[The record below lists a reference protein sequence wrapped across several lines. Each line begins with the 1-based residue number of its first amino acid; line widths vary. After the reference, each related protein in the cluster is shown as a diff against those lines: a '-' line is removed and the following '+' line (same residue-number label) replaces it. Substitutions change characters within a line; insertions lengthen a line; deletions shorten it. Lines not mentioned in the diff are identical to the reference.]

1 MFAALSDLLS
11 FPPLSPV
18 SESLADHPLDAIDA
32 DLVESDAI
40 ELAAIDSD
48 LVESPTPDDV
58 VDSPVDAALA
68 DAATTDA
75 VTADAA
81 TADAATATAD
91 LETVEPEA
99 LELTGAAAPEASPV
113 LEFPVTGVGEGGE
126 VINLE
131 AAEKPQ
137 VARWY
142 AVQVASSCE
151 KKVKATLEQRAVTLG
166 VSNRIL
172 EIEIPQTPG
181 VKLKKD
187 GSRQSIEEKVF
198 PGYVLVR
205 MVLDEDTMMAVR
217 STPNVINFVGQE
229 ERRATGKTR
238 GHIKPRPLSRQEV
251 DRIFKRAAEK
261 KPVVKVDLAEGDQ
274 ILVTAGPFKDFQG
287 EVIEV
292 SGERSKLKALLSI
305 FGRETPVELEFS
317 QISKQS

>member
-1 MFAALSDLLS
+1 MTVPVTSLSTDDLEAPEGLEAPAS
-11 FPPLSPV
+11 EPFEATLGASP
-18 SESLADHPLDAIDA
+18 AD
-32 DLVESDAI
+32 
-40 ELAAIDSD
+40 ELAEAEPDELTEQAEPDQLTEQAEPAEHS
-48 LVESPTPDDV
+48 LLALEVPTTV
-58 VDSPVDAALA
+58 GAGEV
-68 DAATTDA
+68 
-75 VTADAA
+75 VTAPGLD
-81 TADAATATAD
+81 
-91 LETVEPEA
+91 
-99 LELTGAAAPEASPV
+99 GS
-113 LEFPVTGVGEGGE
+113 E
-126 VINLE
+126 VIE
-131 AAEKPQ
+131 TPQ
-137 VARWY
+137 VARWF

-166 VSNRIL
+166 VDNRIL

-205 MVLDEDTMMAVR
+205 MILDEDTMMAVR

-229 ERRATGKTR
+229 ERRATGKAR
-238 GHIKPRPLSRQEV
+238 GHIRPRPLSRQEV

-261 KPVVKVDLAEGDQ
+261 KPVVKVDITEGDQ

-292 SGERSKLKALLSI
+292 SGERNKLKALLSI

-317 QISKQS
+317 QISKQN

>member
-1 MFAALSDLLS
+1 M
-11 FPPLSPV
+11 SPV
-18 SESLADHPLDAIDA
+18 SETPTDLSLDSEEVLDLAAAAGDSPLGDGAVPLAD
-32 DLVESDAI
+32 
-40 ELAAIDSD
+40 
-48 LVESPTPDDV
+48 
-58 VDSPVDAALA
+58 PV
-68 DAATTDA
+68 
-75 VTADAA
+75 
-81 TADAATATAD
+81 
-91 LETVEPEA
+91 
-99 LELTGAAAPEASPV
+99 AAAAEA
-113 LEFPVTGVGEGGE
+113 GE
-126 VINLE
+126 
-131 AAEKPQ
+131 KRQ

-166 VSNRIL
+166 VDSKIL
-172 EIEIPQTPG
+172 DIEIPQTPG

-187 GSRQSIEEKVF
+187 GSRQSTEEKVF

-217 STPNVINFVGQE
+217 STPNVINFVGAE
-229 ERRATGKTR
+229 ERRATAKAR

-261 KPVVKVDLAEGDQ
+261 KAVVKVDLGEGDQ
-274 ILVTAGPFKDFQG
+274 IMVTAGPFKDFQG

-292 SGERSKLKALLSI
+292 SGERNKLKALLSI

>member
-1 MFAALSDLLS
+1 MTLDDARAILHEWVANPALRHHMECVAACMG
-11 FPPLSPV
+11 
-18 SESLADHPLDAIDA
+18 AY
-32 DLVESDAI
+32 
-40 ELAAIDSD
+40 
-48 LVESPTPDDV
+48 
-58 VDSPVDAALA
+58 A
-68 DAATTDA
+68 DAVAPA
-75 VTADAA
+75 G
-81 TADAATATAD
+81 
-91 LETVEPEA
+91 EA
-99 LELTGAAAPEASPV
+99 LP
-113 LEFPVTGVGEGGE
+113 VGEVVPAGE
-126 VINLE
+126 GVVGAE
-131 AAEKPQ
+131 GEQPGAEKPQ

-166 VSNRIL
+166 VDNRIL

-205 MVLDEDTMMAVR
+205 MILDEDTMMAVR

-229 ERRATGKTR
+229 ERRATGKAR
-238 GHIKPRPLSRQEV
+238 GHIKPRPLSRSEV

-317 QISKQS
+317 QISKQN

>member
-1 MFAALSDLLS
+1 M
-11 FPPLSPV
+11 SPV
-18 SESLADHPLDAIDA
+18 SETPTDLSLYSAEVLD
-32 DLVESDAI
+32 
-40 ELAAIDSD
+40 LAAADG
-48 LVESPTPDDV
+48 
-58 VDSPVDAALA
+58 DSP
-68 DAATTDA
+68 
-75 VTADAA
+75 
-81 TADAATATAD
+81 
-91 LETVEPEA
+91 LED
-99 LELTGAAAPEASPV
+99 GAAPV
-113 LEFPVTGVGEGGE
+113 ADPVAA
-126 VINLE
+126 
-131 AAEKPQ
+131 AAEAGEKRQ

-166 VSNRIL
+166 VDSKIL
-172 EIEIPQTPG
+172 DIEIPQTPG

-187 GSRQSIEEKVF
+187 GSRQSTEEKVF

-217 STPNVINFVGQE
+217 STPNVINFVGAE
-229 ERRATGKTR
+229 ERRATAKAR

-261 KPVVKVDLAEGDQ
+261 KAVVKVDLAEGDQ
-274 ILVTAGPFKDFQG
+274 IMVTAGPFKDFQG

-292 SGERSKLKALLSI
+292 SGERNKLKALLSI